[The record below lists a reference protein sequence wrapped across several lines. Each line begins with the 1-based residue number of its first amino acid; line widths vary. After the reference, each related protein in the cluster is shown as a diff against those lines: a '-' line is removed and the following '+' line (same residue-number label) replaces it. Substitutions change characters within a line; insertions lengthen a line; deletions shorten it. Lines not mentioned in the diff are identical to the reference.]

1 MKPKWYIIFIFLFPA
16 LVILFFFKVYPVFY
30 AIIRS
35 LYSYSFIEHR
45 LNFVRLT
52 NYRELFNNPV
62 FLDSL
67 KTTLKFNLIVNPLQ
81 VIMATLVAVLANQ
94 RVKGINIFRTLFYLP
109 VAISVPIA
117 SVIWGL
123 LLKPNGFINS
133 ILSLMG
139 ISKQLFLISQ
149 TQALYC
155 IILIVSWIGFSY
167 WMIFILA
174 ALQEIPMQVYESAC
188 IDGASPLQVFIY
200 VTLPLLKR
208 ALVFIAVAATTA
220 NFLMFAPIYTLTQG
234 GPSRSTHLLMYEAY
248 ESAFSYSDVGHSNA
262 IVVILIMII
271 LIVAGIQL
279 RILRTED

>member
-1 MKPKWYIIFIFLFPA
+1 MKTKWYIIFIFLFPA

-30 AIIRS
+30 AIIKS
-35 LYSYSFIEHR
+35 LYSYSFTKNTF
-45 LNFVRLT
+45 NFVGLM
-52 NYRELFNNPV
+52 NYRELFNDPV

-81 VIMATLVAVLANQ
+81 VIMATLVAVLVNQ
-94 RVKGINIFRTLFYLP
+94 RVKGINTFRTLFYLP

-133 ILSLMG
+133 ILSLIG
-139 ISKQLFLISQ
+139 IPKQLFLISR
-149 TQALYC
+149 TQAFYC

-174 ALQEIPMQVYESAC
+174 ALQEVPIQVYEAAY
-188 IDGASPLQVFIY
+188 IDGASPLQGFIY
-200 VTLPLLKR
+200 VTLPLIKR
-208 ALVFIAVAATTA
+208 AIVFIAVAATTI

-234 GPSRSTHLLMYEAY
+234 GPFKSTHLLMYEAY
-248 ESAFSYSDVGHSNA
+248 ESAFSYSDMGRSNA
-262 IVVILIMII
+262 IVVILIIII
-271 LIVAGIQL
+271 LIVVGIQL
-279 RILRTED
+279 RVLRTED

>member
-1 MKPKWYIIFIFLFPA
+1 MKPKWYITFIFLFPA

-35 LYSYSFIEHR
+35 LYSYSFIKHV
-45 LNFVRLT
+45 LNFVGLT

-81 VIMATLVAVLANQ
+81 VIMATLVAVLVNQ

-109 VAISVPIA
+109 VAISVPIV

-123 LLKPNGFINS
+123 LLKPYGFING
-133 ILSLMG
+133 ILSLMR
-139 ISKQLFLISQ
+139 IPKQLFLISQ

-174 ALQEIPMQVYESAC
+174 ALQEIPMQVYESAY

-208 ALVFIAVAATTA
+208 AIAFIAVAATTA

-248 ESAFSYSDVGHSNA
+248 ESAFSYSDMGHSNA

-271 LIVAGIQL
+271 LIVVGIQL